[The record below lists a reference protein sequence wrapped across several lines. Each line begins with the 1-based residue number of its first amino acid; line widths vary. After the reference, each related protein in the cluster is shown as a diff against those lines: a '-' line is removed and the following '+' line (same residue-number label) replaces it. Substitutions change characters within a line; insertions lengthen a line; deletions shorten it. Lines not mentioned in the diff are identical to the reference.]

1 MIFNRTRQ
9 TLVLVKQ
16 FRPAVFFSELMSRRS
31 KAVEAEDLTQVVL
44 DDYVDQDVIQ
54 KGITLELCAGIVDKA
69 GKSLSEIATEEVE
82 EECGFR
88 LSRPIEYVQTFRSSI
103 GTGGSKMALFYA
115 EVSEEDRVSSGGGVS
130 EEGEMIDVVE
140 MSVEEVR
147 RLLGQ
152 EEVNCPT
159 FCLYGLQWFLSKSA

>member
-1 MIFNRTRQ
+1 MGISHPIVAIVIFNRTRQ

-54 KGITLELCAGIVDKA
+54 KGITLELCAGLVDKA

-88 LSRPIEYVQTFRSSI
+88 LSRPIQQIQSFLGDNGNRNT
-103 GTGGSKMALFYA
+103 LFYA
-115 EVSEEDRVSSGGGVS
+115 QVSEE
-130 EEGEMIDVVE
+130 
-140 MSVEEVR
+140 
-147 RLLGQ
+147 
-152 EEVNCPT
+152 
-159 FCLYGLQWFLSKSA
+159 